1 MATKEITVKIKVDSD
16 YYPLVLGRIRA
27 LKEVLSI
34 KEIKEDVVAEL
45 DQTWDT
51 HVSIAAEKE

>member
-1 MATKEITVKIKVDSD
+1 MATKDVVVKIRVDAD

-34 KEIKEDVVAEL
+34 KEIEEDGVAEL
-45 DQTWDT
+45 GQIWDT

>member
-1 MATKEITVKIKVDSD
+1 MATKEIIVKIKVDSD

-34 KEIKEDVVAEL
+34 KEIEEDENNKRK
-45 DQTWDT
+45 
-51 HVSIAAEKE
+51 S

>member
-27 LKEVLSI
+27 LKEVLSV
-34 KEIKEDVVAEL
+34 KEIEEDGVAEL

>member
-34 KEIKEDVVAEL
+34 KEIEEDGVAEL
-45 DQTWDT
+45 GQIWDT
-51 HVSIAAEKE
+51 HVSIVAEKE

>member
-34 KEIKEDVVAEL
+34 REIEEEGVAEL

>member
-1 MATKEITVKIKVDSD
+1 MATKDIIVKIRVDSD

-34 KEIKEDVVAEL
+34 KEIEEDGVAEL
-45 DQTWDT
+45 DQIWDT
-51 HVSIAAEKE
+51 HVLIAAEKE

>member
-1 MATKEITVKIKVDSD
+1 MATKEIIVKIRVDSD

-34 KEIKEDVVAEL
+34 KKIEEDGVVEL
-45 DQTWDT
+45 DQIWDT
-51 HVSIAAEKE
+51 HVSTAAEKE

>member
-1 MATKEITVKIKVDSD
+1 MATKEIIVKIRVDSD
-16 YYPLVLGRIRA
+16 YYPLILDRIRA
-27 LKEVLSI
+27 LKEVLSV
-34 KEIKEDVVAEL
+34 KEIEEDGVAEL

>member
-1 MATKEITVKIKVDSD
+1 MATKEIIVKIRVDSD
-16 YYPLVLGRIRA
+16 YYPLILDRIRA
-27 LKEVLSI
+27 LKEVLSV
-34 KEIKEDVVAEL
+34 KEIEEDGVAGL

>member
-1 MATKEITVKIKVDSD
+1 MATKDIIVKIKVDSD

-34 KEIKEDVVAEL
+34 KEIEEDENNKRK
-45 DQTWDT
+45 
-51 HVSIAAEKE
+51 S